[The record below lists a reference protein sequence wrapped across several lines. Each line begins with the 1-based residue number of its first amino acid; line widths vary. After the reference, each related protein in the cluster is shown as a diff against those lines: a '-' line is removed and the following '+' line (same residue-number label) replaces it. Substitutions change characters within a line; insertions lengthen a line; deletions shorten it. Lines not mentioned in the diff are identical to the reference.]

1 MLLCD
6 LEQTFALPLKR
17 LTTTRH
23 RPTVLAL
30 WALRGALL
38 YAWFAASWWQLKY
51 LNDTVETRLVVGSFS
66 ALALLAVS
74 PPLQAVFRSRPFH
87 FLGPCF
93 VCPELR
99 LHACIH
105 IHTHRAYAC
114 SHLPPHNQHQK
125 PPPYT
130 QATSPFRS
138 TSGT

>member
-6 LEQTFALPLKR
+6 LEQTFALPLKW

-23 RPTVLAL
+23 WPTVLAL

-87 FLGPCF
+87 FLGLCF
-93 VCPELR
+93 VPCAVSTCVHTYTHTP
-99 LHACIH
+99 CIRMLAR
-105 IHTHRAYAC
+105 TR
-114 SHLPPHNQHQK
+114 
-125 PPPYT
+125 
-130 QATSPFRS
+130 
-138 TSGT
+138 